1 MTTILGLMSFWTFC
15 TNLLLE
21 MVIAVII
28 PISIFMKKF
37 VLIFTTHLIKVFF
50 SIFLVLLVMAKNMFP
65 VNFFWNELV
74 TLKGFCPTKK
84 RRQAKSRWTLKG
96 LLCTWNHF
104 LQRWVGR
111 SEVIEQKV
119 KNETLSLQTKLNG
132 IILSS
137 MHDLP
142 LQWEDS

>member
-1 MTTILGLMSFWTFC
+1 MTTILGLMSFWTSC

-50 SIFLVLLVMAKNMFP
+50 SIFLVLLVIAKNMFP
-65 VNFFWNELV
+65 INFFWNELV

-96 LLCTWNHF
+96 LLCTCNHF
-104 LQRWVGR
+104 FA
-111 SEVIEQKV
+111 
-119 KNETLSLQTKLNG
+119 TLSRKEWSNRAK
-132 IILSS
+132 SEERN
-137 MHDLP
+137 P
-142 LQWEDS
+142 LIADKIKRHNFVFDARFTFAMRG

>member
-1 MTTILGLMSFWTFC
+1 MTTILGLMSFWTSC

-21 MVIAVII
+21 MVIAIII

-50 SIFLVLLVMAKNMFP
+50 CIFLVLLVMAKNMFP
-65 VNFFWNELV
+65 INFFWNEHV

-96 LLCTWNHF
+96 LLCTWNRF

-111 SEVIEQKV
+111 SEVIEQKM

>member
-1 MTTILGLMSFWTFC
+1 MTTILGLMSFWTSC

-65 VNFFWNELV
+65 INFF
-74 TLKGFCPTKK
+74 
-84 RRQAKSRWTLKG
+84 
-96 LLCTWNHF
+96 
-104 LQRWVGR
+104 
-111 SEVIEQKV
+111 
-119 KNETLSLQTKLNG
+119 
-132 IILSS
+132 
-137 MHDLP
+137 
-142 LQWEDS
+142 